1 MIERVQVPNGAPLK
15 HEFITNLC
23 TGHTNVCMY
32 VTYNW
37 CTVILRIIA
46 RERVCQTFWLSVR
59 VFVQDTWTYTRI
71 RKHTLRGKSISTA
84 SFHVRTALSLSNSLP
99 SFWKSVPGDL
109 QAAVTVSQ
117 DTPAVDTQNTLIYL
131 FVSLWRLLSF
141 RPLKRAWAFLPLVP
155 APSFAY
161 ICLNA
166 CFVCVCILFCQ
177 QFRATPLWEPRHIK
191 KLPAHH

>member
-1 MIERVQVPNGAPLK
+1 MHCYFKDNS
-15 HEFITNLC
+15 
-23 TGHTNVCMY
+23 
-32 VTYNW
+32 
-37 CTVILRIIA
+37 A
-46 RERVCQTFWLSVR
+46 RESMPDLLIICACIRARHLDVHTHTETHTQGEKYINCIFSCTYRPVIEQQPAQFLKVSARRSVM
-59 VFVQDTWTYTRI
+59 
-71 RKHTLRGKSISTA
+71 
-84 SFHVRTALSLSNSLP
+84 
-99 SFWKSVPGDL
+99 
-109 QAAVTVSQ
+109 VSQ

-177 QFRATPLWEPRHIK
+177 QFRATPL
-191 KLPAHH
+191 